1 MQLPEIRRTVF
12 VYICYFL
19 QELLNHT
26 QDNELDAKT
35 LGKFLFI
42 YYYKKNSELIINL
55 LIIYFI
61 ATIFGSIFLRDPP
74 RSRGDK
80 NQRSRT
86 QVVQATIDRKKAA
99 FVYHFLIND
108 QSDFI
113 LGR

>member
-35 LGKFLFI
+35 L
-42 YYYKKNSELIINL
+42 
-55 LIIYFI
+55 